1 MLRSCLGKMTDVSA
15 LELRIPHRLA
25 QTRSRSGLAWVLA
38 PLPSLVSGLL
48 LFGAA
53 AWEREVWLL
62 VGLTALAHLLAFLAT
77 ERMARYPGQE
87 SWSLAGFNLLL
98 FTLFLVAVLAMG
110 RLYYSRSYLLAAT
123 LLAFLLL
130 LLYLR
135 GLPPMRLAL
144 LPGGVADGLLR
155 ALGRELPPLRGLEGV
170 EGVVADLHRLDPKA
184 LPLLAEAAFRGL
196 PILHAANVY
205 EGYTGRVPLE
215 LAEGLFALAERD
227 RGLYPLFKRAWEVG
241 LVLLLSPLALL
252 VGFLVALA
260 VYLDL
265 GRPILFAQ
273 ERVGLGGRV
282 FRVYKF
288 RTMRGEPR
296 EGAYA
301 GEEQDRI
308 APLGRFLRRYRLDE
322 LPQLWNVLK
331 GEMSLVGPRP
341 EQRVLAEA
349 YAREI
354 PLYPLRHT
362 VRPGL
367 TGWAQ
372 VHQGYAE
379 GKEETLVKL
388 SYDLYY
394 IKHLSFFLDL
404 RILLRTVF
412 VVLSGFRAR

>member
-1 MLRSCLGKMTDVSA
+1 MTGVSA

-87 SWSLAGFNLLL
+87 SWGLAGFNLLL

-308 APLGRFLRRYRLDE
+308 TPLGRFLRRYRLDE

>member
-1 MLRSCLGKMTDVSA
+1 MTGVSA

-265 GRPILFAQ
+265 GRPVLFAQ

>member
-1 MLRSCLGKMTDVSA
+1 MAGVSA
-15 LELRIPHRLA
+15 LELRIPYRVA
-25 QTRSRSGLAWVLA
+25 QTRSRTGLALA
-38 PLPSLVSGLL
+38 LGPLPSLIAGLL
-48 LFGAA
+48 LFGAPP
-53 AWEREVWLL
+53 WGKEVWLL

-87 SWSLAGFNLLL
+87 SWSLVGFNLLL

-110 RLYYSRSYLLAAT
+110 RLYYSRSYLFTAT
-123 LLAFLLL
+123 LLAFPLLL
-130 LLYLR
+130 FYLR
-135 GLPPMRLAL
+135 GLPPVRLAL
-144 LPGGVADGLLR
+144 LPGGVADGFLR
-155 ALGRELPPLRGLEGV
+155 ALGRELPPLRSLEGV
-170 EGVVADLHRLDPKA
+170 EGVVADLHRLDPRA

-196 PILHAANVY
+196 PILHAARVY

-215 LAEGLFALAERD
+215 LAEGLFALAERE

-241 LVLLLSPLALL
+241 LVLFLSPLALL
-252 VGFLVALA
+252 AGLLVALA

-265 GRPILFAQ
+265 GRPVLFAQ
-273 ERVGLGGRV
+273 ERVGLGGRA
-282 FRVYKF
+282 FKAYKF
-288 RTMRGEPR
+288 RTMRGAPR

-301 GEEQDRI
+301 GEEAERI
-308 APLGRFLRRYRLDE
+308 TPLGRFLRRYRLDE

-331 GEMSLVGPRP
+331 GEMALVGPRP
-341 EQRVLAEA
+341 EQRILAET

-354 PLYPLRHT
+354 PLYALRHT

-372 VHQGYAE
+372 VHHGYAE

-394 IKHLSFFLDL
+394 VRHLSFFLDL
-404 RILLRTVF
+404 RILLRTIW
-412 VVLSGFRAR
+412 VVLSGFRVK

>member
-1 MLRSCLGKMTDVSA
+1 MTGVSA

-87 SWSLAGFNLLL
+87 SWGLAGFNLLL

-155 ALGRELPPLRGLEGV
+155 ALGRELPPLRSLEGV

-354 PLYPLRHT
+354 PFYPLRHT

>member
-1 MLRSCLGKMTDVSA
+1 MTDVSA

-87 SWSLAGFNLLL
+87 SWGLAGFNLLL

-265 GRPILFAQ
+265 GRPVLFAQ

>member
-1 MLRSCLGKMTDVSA
+1 MPPV
-15 LELRIPHRLA
+15 HRRL
-25 QTRSRSGLAWVLA
+25 
-38 PLPSLVSGLL
+38 
-48 LFGAA
+48 
-53 AWEREVWLL
+53 
-62 VGLTALAHLLAFLAT
+62 HI
-77 ERMARYPGQE
+77 
-87 SWSLAGFNLLL
+87 NLD
-98 FTLFLVAVLAMG
+98 T
-110 RLYYSRSYLLAAT
+110 T
-123 LLAFLLL
+123 
-130 LLYLR
+130 
-135 GLPPMRLAL
+135 
-144 LPGGVADGLLR
+144 
-155 ALGRELPPLRGLEGV
+155 
-170 EGVVADLHRLDPKA
+170 
-184 LPLLAEAAFRGL
+184 
-196 PILHAANVY
+196 
-205 EGYTGRVPLE
+205 
-215 LAEGLFALAERD
+215 D

-308 APLGRFLRRYRLDE
+308 TPLGRFLRRYRLDE

>member
-1 MLRSCLGKMTDVSA
+1 MTGVSA

>member
-1 MLRSCLGKMTDVSA
+1 MTDVSA

-265 GRPILFAQ
+265 GRPVLFAQ

-288 RTMRGEPR
+288 RTMRGLPR
-296 EGAYA
+296 EGLYA
-301 GEEQDRI
+301 GSEADRI
-308 APLGRFLRRYRLDE
+308 TPLGRFLRRFRLDE
-322 LPQLWNVLK
+322 LPQLWNVLR
-331 GEMSLVGPRP
+331 GDMSLVGPRP
-341 EQRVLAEA
+341 EQKVLVDA
-349 YAREI
+349 YSQEM
-354 PLYPLRHT
+354 PLYALRHV

-372 VHQGYAE
+372 VHHGYAE
-379 GKEETLVKL
+379 GKDGAWEKL

-394 IKHLSFFLDL
+394 LKHFSLWLDL
-404 RILLRTVF
+404 RILVRTIWVVF
-412 VVLSGFRAR
+412 TGFGAK

>member
-1 MLRSCLGKMTDVSA
+1 
-15 LELRIPHRLA
+15 
-25 QTRSRSGLAWVLA
+25 
-38 PLPSLVSGLL
+38 
-48 LFGAA
+48 
-53 AWEREVWLL
+53 
-62 VGLTALAHLLAFLAT
+62 
-77 ERMARYPGQE
+77 MARYPGLE

-265 GRPILFAQ
+265 GRPVLFAQ

-288 RTMRGEPR
+288 RTMRGLPR
-296 EGAYA
+296 EGLYA
-301 GEEQDRI
+301 GSEADRI
-308 APLGRFLRRYRLDE
+308 TPLGRFLRRFRLDE
-322 LPQLWNVLK
+322 LPQLWNVLR
-331 GEMSLVGPRP
+331 GDMSLVGPRP
-341 EQRVLAEA
+341 EQKVLVDA
-349 YAREI
+349 YSQEM
-354 PLYPLRHT
+354 PLYALRHV

-372 VHQGYAE
+372 VHHGYAE
-379 GKEETLVKL
+379 GKDGAWEKL

-394 IKHLSFFLDL
+394 LKHFSLWLDL
-404 RILLRTVF
+404 RILVRTIWVVF
-412 VVLSGFRAR
+412 TGFGAK

>member
-1 MLRSCLGKMTDVSA
+1 MTGVSA

-87 SWSLAGFNLLL
+87 SWGLAGFNLLL

-265 GRPILFAQ
+265 GRPVLFAQ

-308 APLGRFLRRYRLDE
+308 TPLGRFLRRYRLDE

>member
-1 MLRSCLGKMTDVSA
+1 MTDVSA

-38 PLPSLVSGLL
+38 PLPPLVSGLL

-77 ERMARYPGQE
+77 ERMVRYPGQE

-215 LAEGLFALAERD
+215 LAEELFALAERD

-265 GRPILFAQ
+265 GRPVLFAQ

-288 RTMRGEPR
+288 RTMRGLPR
-296 EGAYA
+296 EGLYA
-301 GEEQDRI
+301 GSEADRI
-308 APLGRFLRRYRLDE
+308 TPLGRFLRRFRLDE
-322 LPQLWNVLK
+322 LPQLWNVLR
-331 GEMSLVGPRP
+331 GDMSLVGPRP
-341 EQRVLAEA
+341 EQKVLVDA
-349 YAREI
+349 YSQEM
-354 PLYPLRHT
+354 PLYALRHV

-372 VHQGYAE
+372 VHHGYAE
-379 GKEETLVKL
+379 GKDGAWEKL

-394 IKHLSFFLDL
+394 LKHFSLWLDL
-404 RILLRTVF
+404 RILVRTIWVVF
-412 VVLSGFRAR
+412 TGFGAK

>member
-1 MLRSCLGKMTDVSA
+1 MTGVSA

-87 SWSLAGFNLLL
+87 SWGLAGFNLLL

>member
-1 MLRSCLGKMTDVSA
+1 MTGVSA
-15 LELRIPHRLA
+15 LELRIPHRFA

-155 ALGRELPPLRGLEGV
+155 ALGRELPPLRSLEGV
-170 EGVVADLHRLDPKA
+170 EGVVADLHRLDPRA
-184 LPLLAEAAFRGL
+184 LPLMAEAAFRGL

-288 RTMRGEPR
+288 RTMRGLPR
-296 EGAYA
+296 EGLYA
-301 GEEQDRI
+301 GSEADRI
-308 APLGRFLRRYRLDE
+308 TPLGRFLRRFRLDE
-322 LPQLWNVLK
+322 LPQLWNVLR
-331 GEMSLVGPRP
+331 GDMSLVGPRP
-341 EQRVLAEA
+341 EQKVLVDA
-349 YAREI
+349 YSQEM
-354 PLYPLRHT
+354 PLYALRHV

-372 VHQGYAE
+372 VHHGYAE
-379 GKEETLVKL
+379 GKDGAWEKL

-394 IKHLSFFLDL
+394 LKHFSLWLDL
-404 RILLRTVF
+404 RILVRTIWVVF
-412 VVLSGFRAR
+412 TGFGAK

>member
-1 MLRSCLGKMTDVSA
+1 MTDVSA

-87 SWSLAGFNLLL
+87 SWGLAGFNLLL

-123 LLAFLLL
+123 LLAFLL

-265 GRPILFAQ
+265 GRPVLFAQ

-288 RTMRGEPR
+288 RTMRGLPR
-296 EGAYA
+296 EGLYA
-301 GEEQDRI
+301 GSEADRI
-308 APLGRFLRRYRLDE
+308 TPLGRFLRRFRLDE
-322 LPQLWNVLK
+322 LPQLWNVLR
-331 GEMSLVGPRP
+331 GDMSLVGPRP
-341 EQRVLAEA
+341 EQKVLVDA
-349 YAREI
+349 YSQEM
-354 PLYPLRHT
+354 PLYALRHV

-372 VHQGYAE
+372 VHHGYAE
-379 GKEETLVKL
+379 GKDGAWEKL

-394 IKHLSFFLDL
+394 LKHFSLWLDL
-404 RILLRTVF
+404 RILVRTIWVVF
-412 VVLSGFRAR
+412 TGFGAK

>member
-1 MLRSCLGKMTDVSA
+1 MTDVSA

-265 GRPILFAQ
+265 GRPVLFAQ

>member
-1 MLRSCLGKMTDVSA
+1 MTDVSA

-288 RTMRGEPR
+288 RTMRGLPR
-296 EGAYA
+296 EGLYA
-301 GEEQDRI
+301 GSEADRI
-308 APLGRFLRRYRLDE
+308 TPLGRFLRRFRLDE
-322 LPQLWNVLK
+322 LPQLWNVLR
-331 GEMSLVGPRP
+331 GDMSLVGPRP
-341 EQRVLAEA
+341 EQKVLVDA
-349 YAREI
+349 YSQEM
-354 PLYPLRHT
+354 PLYALRHV

-372 VHQGYAE
+372 VNHGYAE
-379 GKEETLVKL
+379 GKDGAWEKL

-394 IKHLSFFLDL
+394 LKHFSLWLDL
-404 RILLRTVF
+404 RILVRTIWVVF
-412 VVLSGFRAR
+412 TGFGAK

>member
-1 MLRSCLGKMTDVSA
+1 MTDVSA

>member
-1 MLRSCLGKMTDVSA
+1 MTDVSA

-87 SWSLAGFNLLL
+87 SWGLAGFNLLL

-265 GRPILFAQ
+265 GRPVLFAQ

-282 FRVYKF
+282 FRAYKF

-308 APLGRFLRRYRLDE
+308 TPLGRFLRRYRLDE

>member
-1 MLRSCLGKMTDVSA
+1 MRFRIKIKSVSA
-15 LELRIPHRLA
+15 LELRIPYRAA
-25 QTRSRSGLAWVLA
+25 QTRPRSALAWVMA
-38 PLPSLVSGLL
+38 PLPSLVSGFL
-48 LFGAA
+48 LFGSTP
-53 AWEREVWLL
+53 WEREVWIL
-62 VGLTALAHLLAFLAT
+62 VGLTLLAHLLAFLAT

-98 FTLFLVAVLAMG
+98 FTLLLVAVLAMG
-110 RLYYSRSYLLAAT
+110 RLYYSRSYLLVAT

-135 GLPPMRLAL
+135 GLPPLRLAL

-155 ALGRELPPLRGLEGV
+155 VMGKELLPLRGLEGV
-170 EGVVADLHRLDPKA
+170 EGVVADLHRLDPRA

-196 PILHAANVY
+196 PILHAARVY

-215 LAEGLFALAERD
+215 VAEGLFALEEQER
-227 RGLYPLFKRAWEVG
+227 RLYPLFKRAWEVG
-241 LVLLLSPLALL
+241 LVLFFSPLALL
-252 VGFLVALA
+252 VGLFVALL

-265 GRPILFAQ
+265 GRPVLFAQ
-273 ERVGLGGRV
+273 ERVGLGGRA
-282 FRVYKF
+282 FKAYKF
-288 RTMRGEPR
+288 RTMRGKPR

-301 GEEQDRI
+301 GEEEGRI
-308 APLGRFLRRYRLDE
+308 TPLGRFLRRYRLDE
-322 LPQLWNVLK
+322 LPQLLNVLK
-331 GEMSLVGPRP
+331 GEMGLVGPRP

-354 PLYPLRHT
+354 PLYALRHT

-404 RILLRTVF
+404 RILLRTVW
-412 VVLSGFRAR
+412 VVLTGFRAK

>member
-1 MLRSCLGKMTDVSA
+1 MTDVSA

-155 ALGRELPPLRGLEGV
+155 ALGRELPPLRGLDGV

-265 GRPILFAQ
+265 GRPVLFAQ

-288 RTMRGEPR
+288 RTMRGLPR
-296 EGAYA
+296 EGLYA
-301 GEEQDRI
+301 GSEADRI
-308 APLGRFLRRYRLDE
+308 TPLGRFLRRFRLDE
-322 LPQLWNVLK
+322 LPQLWNVLR
-331 GEMSLVGPRP
+331 GDMSLVGPRP
-341 EQRVLAEA
+341 EQKVLVDA
-349 YAREI
+349 YSQEM
-354 PLYPLRHT
+354 PLYALRHV

-372 VHQGYAE
+372 VHHGYAE
-379 GKEETLVKL
+379 GKDGAWEKL

-394 IKHLSFFLDL
+394 LKHFSLWLDL
-404 RILLRTVF
+404 RILVRTIWVVF
-412 VVLSGFRAR
+412 TGFGAK

>member
-1 MLRSCLGKMTDVSA
+1 MTDVSA

-38 PLPSLVSGLL
+38 PLPSLVSGPL

-170 EGVVADLHRLDPKA
+170 EGVVADLHRLDPKV

-265 GRPILFAQ
+265 GRPVLFAQ

-288 RTMRGEPR
+288 RTMRGLPR
-296 EGAYA
+296 EGLYA
-301 GEEQDRI
+301 GSEADRI
-308 APLGRFLRRYRLDE
+308 TPLGRFLRRFRLDE
-322 LPQLWNVLK
+322 LPQLWNVLR
-331 GEMSLVGPRP
+331 GDMSLVGPRP
-341 EQRVLAEA
+341 EQKVLVDA
-349 YAREI
+349 YSQEM
-354 PLYPLRHT
+354 PLYALRHV

-372 VHQGYAE
+372 VHHGYAE
-379 GKEETLVKL
+379 GKDGAWEKL

-394 IKHLSFFLDL
+394 LKHFSLWLDL
-404 RILLRTVF
+404 RILVRTIWVVF
-412 VVLSGFRAR
+412 TGFGAK

>member
-1 MLRSCLGKMTDVSA
+1 MTGVSA

-87 SWSLAGFNLLL
+87 FWGLAGFNLLL

-184 LPLLAEAAFRGL
+184 LPLLVEAAFRGL

-265 GRPILFAQ
+265 GRPVLFAQ

-288 RTMRGEPR
+288 RTMRGLPR
-296 EGAYA
+296 EGLYA
-301 GEEQDRI
+301 GSEADRI
-308 APLGRFLRRYRLDE
+308 TPLGRFLRRFRLDE
-322 LPQLWNVLK
+322 LPQLWNVLR
-331 GEMSLVGPRP
+331 GDMSLVGPRP
-341 EQRVLAEA
+341 EQKVLVDA
-349 YAREI
+349 YSQEM
-354 PLYPLRHT
+354 PLYALRHV

-372 VHQGYAE
+372 VHHGYAE
-379 GKEETLVKL
+379 GKDGAWEKL

-394 IKHLSFFLDL
+394 LKHFSLWLDL
-404 RILLRTVF
+404 RILVRTIWVVF
-412 VVLSGFRAR
+412 TGFGAK

>member
-1 MLRSCLGKMTDVSA
+1 M
-15 LELRIPHRLA
+15 
-25 QTRSRSGLAWVLA
+25 
-38 PLPSLVSGLL
+38 PSLVSGLL

-288 RTMRGEPR
+288 RTMRGLPR
-296 EGAYA
+296 EGLYA
-301 GEEQDRI
+301 GSEADRI
-308 APLGRFLRRYRLDE
+308 TPLGRFLRRFRLDE
-322 LPQLWNVLK
+322 LPQLWNVLR
-331 GEMSLVGPRP
+331 GDMSLVGPRP
-341 EQRVLAEA
+341 EQKVLVDA
-349 YAREI
+349 YSQEM
-354 PLYPLRHT
+354 PLYALRHV

-372 VHQGYAE
+372 VHHGYAE
-379 GKEETLVKL
+379 GKDGAWEKL

-394 IKHLSFFLDL
+394 LKHFSLWLDL
-404 RILLRTVF
+404 RILVRTIWVVF
-412 VVLSGFRAR
+412 TGFGAK

>member
-1 MLRSCLGKMTDVSA
+1 MTGVSA

-308 APLGRFLRRYRLDE
+308 TPLGRFLRRYRLDE

>member
-1 MLRSCLGKMTDVSA
+1 MTGVSA

-155 ALGRELPPLRGLEGV
+155 ALGRELPPLRSLEGV

-265 GRPILFAQ
+265 GRPVLFAQ

-282 FRVYKF
+282 FRAYKF

-308 APLGRFLRRYRLDE
+308 TPLGRFLRRYRLDE

>member
-1 MLRSCLGKMTDVSA
+1 MTDVSA

-265 GRPILFAQ
+265 GRPVLFAQ

-282 FRVYKF
+282 FRAYKF

-308 APLGRFLRRYRLDE
+308 TPLGRFLRRYRLDE

>member
-1 MLRSCLGKMTDVSA
+1 
-15 LELRIPHRLA
+15 
-25 QTRSRSGLAWVLA
+25 
-38 PLPSLVSGLL
+38 LVSGLL

-265 GRPILFAQ
+265 GRPVLFAQ

-288 RTMRGEPR
+288 RTMRGLPR
-296 EGAYA
+296 EGLYA
-301 GEEQDRI
+301 GSEADRI
-308 APLGRFLRRYRLDE
+308 TPLGRFLRRFRLDE
-322 LPQLWNVLK
+322 LPQLWNVLR
-331 GEMSLVGPRP
+331 GDMSLVGPRP
-341 EQRVLAEA
+341 EQKVLVDA
-349 YAREI
+349 YSQEM
-354 PLYPLRHT
+354 PLYALRHV

-372 VHQGYAE
+372 VHHGYAE
-379 GKEETLVKL
+379 GKDGAWEKL

-394 IKHLSFFLDL
+394 LKHFSLWLDL
-404 RILLRTVF
+404 RILVRTIWVVF
-412 VVLSGFRAR
+412 TGFGAK